1 MNDVHDKKSEVL
13 NCYNLVIEFPQCLEE
28 CKNRYRS
35 LAERTQ
41 SYLNSIINIFKV
53 QIVQNTYYLCYMGQ
67 CVLRS
72 PISLPQSS
80 HLFQISPDEE
90 RIILVSSVVKDFEVC
105 FWLYFLMQQWSLK
118 FFIKKHLTQQ
128 TKLFRLLIITS
139 IYLQTK
145 RSS

>member
-1 MNDVHDKKSEVL
+1 MTKSQVL
-13 NCYNLVIEFPQCLEE
+13 NCYNLVIEPPQCLEE
-28 CKNRYRS
+28 GKARYSS

-80 HLFQISPDEE
+80 HLFHFSLL
-90 RIILVSSVVKDFEVC
+90 RSIILVSSVVKNFEVC
-105 FWLYFLMQQWSLK
+105 VWLYFLVQ
-118 FFIKKHLTQQ
+118 
-128 TKLFRLLIITS
+128 
-139 IYLQTK
+139 
-145 RSS
+145 